1 MSPKTVQRFW
11 ANGID
16 QTQQLEAGRANFG
29 SRNTPRS
36 MSPETVLRFRDKDM
50 RKIGSLRHAA

>member
-1 MSPKTVQRFW
+1 MSPRAVQRFW
-11 ANGID
+11 ANGVD
-16 QTQQLEAGRANFG
+16 QAQQLEAGHANLG
-29 SRNTPRS
+29 SRSPLRR